1 MKIPV
6 IDLHCD
12 LTYYLLDEP
21 QASPLNPGIGCSIPH
36 LKDGNVLAQ
45 VLGFF
50 TPSEPVQ
57 HHIARKQ
64 AEIFNTLLRDNGDD
78 LEKYSAQDS
87 SKVKIIAAI
96 ENASGF
102 CHEDEKL
109 ADGFKEL
116 ETIIKLCGNLL
127 YIGFMHWNENRFGG
141 AAGNNTGLKDDGK
154 VLLDY
159 LNNRKIAVDL
169 AHAGDNLISDI
180 FNHVINNNLN
190 IPLIASHSNFREVWD
205 HKRNLP
211 DELAKEIIKRNGLI
225 GINFMR
231 DYLGK
236 EPSSIID
243 HIEYGL
249 KLGAEDVLAIGA
261 DFFWDAD
268 KAADR
273 TYFKSYISAA
283 TYPVLLEEITRKFS
297 LEIAE
302 KIAYR
307 NTQSYLTEYFN
318 GT

>member
-21 QASPLNPGIGCSIPH
+21 QANPLNTEIGCAIPH
-36 LKDGNVLAQ
+36 LKEGNVLAQ

-64 AEIFNTLLRDNGDD
+64 AEIFKGLLRDYGDD
-78 LEKYSAQDS
+78 VAMYSAKDY

-102 CHEDEKL
+102 CHEDQKL
-109 ADGFKEL
+109 EDGLKEL
-116 ETIIKLCGNLL
+116 EKIIEICGSIL

-141 AAGNNTGLKDDGK
+141 AAGNNAGLKNDGK
-154 VLLDY
+154 ILLDY
-159 LNNRKIAVDL
+159 LNNRNIAVDL

-180 FNHVINNNLN
+180 FNHVDNNNLN
-190 IPLIASHSNFREVWD
+190 IPLIASHSNFREVWQ

-225 GINFMR
+225 GINFMK
-231 DYLGK
+231 DYLGM
-236 EPSSIID
+236 ESASVID

-249 KLGAEDVLAIGA
+249 KLGAEDILAIGA
-261 DFFWDAD
+261 DFFWDDNKPAD
-268 KAADR
+268 K
-273 TYFKSYISAA
+273 TYFKKYISAT
-283 TYPVLLEEITRKFS
+283 TYPVLLDEIASKFS
-297 LEIAE
+297 LEIAR
-302 KIAYR
+302 KIAYG
-307 NTQSYLTEYFN
+307 NAQTYMTKYFN
-318 GT
+318 GA